1 MKELI
6 IDNKTPIFQLT
17 VGDLLS
23 LLRTEQKPQFT
34 EKQIP
39 EIFGVDVLGE
49 ITGYSKPSIYAK
61 TSKKEIPHFRRDGR
75 LFFRRDEILEWLTEN
90 PVETIYEYSRRMDTK
105 LINRRRRGR
114 S

>member
-1 MKELI
+1 MYKLS

-23 LLRTEQKPQFT
+23 IIRMEQQQPQVS

-39 EIFGVDVLGE
+39 EIFRIDVLAE

-61 TSKKEIPHFRRDGR
+61 TSRKEIPHFRRDGR
-75 LFFRRDEILEWLTEN
+75 LFFRRDEIMEWLTSN
-90 PVETIYEYSRRMDTK
+90 PVTTVDEHCRMMDKK
-105 LINRRRRGR
+105 LTNKKRRG
-114 S
+114 